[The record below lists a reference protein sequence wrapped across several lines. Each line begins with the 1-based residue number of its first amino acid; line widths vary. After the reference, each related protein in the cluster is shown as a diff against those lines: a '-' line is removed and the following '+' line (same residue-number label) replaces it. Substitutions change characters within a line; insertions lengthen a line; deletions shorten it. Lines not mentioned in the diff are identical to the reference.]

1 MLDEAAD
8 NFKKEKLT
16 MHRCQSN
23 FILLTVFT
31 SLFILLSHNAFAGF
45 EMGAKEGYDSNIDR
59 AVEGGISDS
68 FTTGFLS
75 FSTESGKGTGTD
87 WSLKLGVEGT
97 MYADSTFLNCGIAG
111 ITPSII
117 FYPGERW
124 MLDISPF
131 AQAITV
137 KDEEQSSVAFGGQI
151 SMKQLWGSRYY
162 TGEYLIYTDSRADV
176 EIYSYRDKTAGV
188 YAGVNWTDAFWSE
201 IGYEFSR
208 GDSFRAVEEIITTE
222 IETSQI
228 VASQAG
234 NGGKGGNGQ
243 GGTGQGGA
251 GQYGTGSSP
260 RYSTAYNEY
269 IINEPVDRQT
279 IGINTGYQFTR
290 HIFSF
295 INYAYTT
302 YKGDAGTSK
311 SHTGTIGIGYSF

>member
-1 MLDEAAD
+1 
-8 NFKKEKLT
+8 
-16 MHRCQSN
+16 MHRYQSN
-23 FILLTVFT
+23 FLLLTVFA

-45 EMGAKEGYDSNIDR
+45 EIGAKAGYDSNIDR
-59 AVEGGISDS
+59 AVEGGMSDS

-87 WSLKLGVEGT
+87 WSLNLGLEGT
-97 MYADSTFLNCGIAG
+97 RYADSTYLNCGMAR

-117 FYPGERW
+117 FYPGTRW
-124 MLDISPF
+124 RVNLSPF

-137 KDEEQSSVAFGGQI
+137 KDEEQSSVAFGGEI
-151 SMKQLWGSRYY
+151 GMKQLWGRRYY
-162 TGEYLIYTDSRADV
+162 TGEYLVYTDSRADV
-176 EIYSYRDKTAGV
+176 EIYSYKDKAAGA
-188 YAGVNWTDAFWSE
+188 YAGVNWTDRFWSE

-222 IETSQI
+222 VVTSQI
-228 VASQAG
+228 FTSQAG
-234 NGGKGGNGQ
+234 TGGQGGNGQ
-243 GGTGQGGA
+243 GGAGQGGT
-251 GQYGTGSSP
+251 GQYGAGSSS
-260 RYSTAYNEY
+260 RYSESFNEY

-279 IGINTGYQFTR
+279 IGVNMGYQFTR